1 MYIKPSTKIRNE
13 YNVISDL
20 ARETREPI
28 YITKNG
34 EGDGVYMNL
43 DAFEEREMLIRLEM
57 ELEIA
62 ERYKLSGQPTFSTED
77 VRKRIE
83 GILANE

>member
-1 MYIKPSTKIRNE
+1 MLIKPSTKIRNE
-13 YNVISDL
+13 YNAISDL
-20 ARETREPI
+20 ARECREPI

-43 DAFEEREMLIRLEM
+43 EAFEEREMLIRLEM

-62 ERYKLSGQPTFSTED
+62 ERYKLSGHTTFTTED
-77 VRKRIE
+77 VLKRVD
-83 GILANE
+83 GILVE

>member
-13 YNVISDL
+13 YNAISDL
-20 ARETREPI
+20 AKESREPI

-62 ERYKLSGQPTFSTED
+62 ERYKLSGKPTYTTED
-77 VRKRIE
+77 VKKRIE
-83 GILANE
+83 GILAE

>member
-1 MYIKPSTKIRNE
+1 MFIKPSTKIRNE
-13 YNVISDL
+13 YNAISDL
-20 ARETREPI
+20 ARESREPI

-43 DAFEEREMLIRLEM
+43 EAFEERELLIRLEM

-62 ERYKLSGQPTFSTED
+62 ERYKLSGQPTFTTED
-77 VRKRIE
+77 VLKRVE
-83 GILANE
+83 EVLAE

>member
-1 MYIKPSTKIRNE
+1 MFIKPSTKIRNE

-62 ERYKLSGQPTFSTED
+62 ERYKLSGQPSFSSDE

-83 GILANE
+83 EILAE